1 MTYKMI
7 RIFAAALMVAAC
19 GQSTGHTE
27 GTVPA
32 TVAAN
37 TSAADA
43 GSRVVDTAKW
53 KKERAYEIGGEVTTL
68 QEPGDEDTA
77 TTLVESIFDFP
88 SSLVNLEGLVEGLV
102 DGIGIDIK
110 ERIQVDQFAG
120 AYRQTYLASERGKDI
135 EMRLEVFAYHK
146 QGRQHVLMMV
156 ALPER
161 FEALGGTGLMR
172 ERFANGQSVAQLT
185 RDARARREFL
195 VDNPHDHVVTT
206 SSTGIPLTHR
216 HMILAI
222 ELGDFLAGNKLTA
235 ADVKKLYAN
244 VEAEW
249 ERDPNQEHLASV
261 EVLMDQVRAA
271 PPLKRLEVA
280 ATLYREAMK
289 NYRPQ
294 HERSAL
300 MDIILEHNPIV
311 ARIGDDL
318 LSARAVD
325 ARMRSAKI
333 VMQLQGKSAD
343 QIEAALPRLR
353 IETVSSFPQMSAQQR
368 QDLMAAEVG
377 WLQTV
382 GRLANKNLAERQ
394 IEFRQAVAHAGD
406 DQATVLSIA
415 RHLERRTVLGGMSS
429 DQYNTWL
436 RNMILVP
443 SLIADLQSARL

>member
-1 MTYKMI
+1 
-7 RIFAAALMVAAC
+7 
-19 GQSTGHTE
+19 
-27 GTVPA
+27 
-32 TVAAN
+32 
-37 TSAADA
+37 
-43 GSRVVDTAKW
+43 
-53 KKERAYEIGGEVTTL
+53 
-68 QEPGDEDTA
+68 
-77 TTLVESIFDFP
+77 
-88 SSLVNLEGLVEGLV
+88 
-102 DGIGIDIK
+102 
-110 ERIQVDQFAG
+110 
-120 AYRQTYLASERGKDI
+120 
-135 EMRLEVFAYHK
+135 
-146 QGRQHVLMMV
+146 
-156 ALPER
+156 
-161 FEALGGTGLMR
+161 
-172 ERFANGQSVAQLT
+172 
-185 RDARARREFL
+185 
-195 VDNPHDHVVTT
+195 
-206 SSTGIPLTHR
+206 
-216 HMILAI
+216 
-222 ELGDFLAGNKLTA
+222 
-235 ADVKKLYAN
+235 
-244 VEAEW
+244 
-249 ERDPNQEHLASV
+249 
-261 EVLMDQVRAA
+261 MDQVRAA

-300 MDIILEHNPIV
+300 MDIILERNPIV